1 MLHELYFGAYNGES
15 SMLPRNLAVIK
26 AIDWQVAEF
35 SAADAH
41 AAGMLRSLLRGRGRP
56 IGSYD
61 LLIAAQTMARGWTV
75 VTNNM
80 REFNRIDG
88 LRCEGLDSGSSMNTT
103 QSASSLTD
111 HIAALP
117 SGDHVIF
124 AGWLGAI
131 PVIARSDGSVSLGE
145 TQIDLAASPLKRRCQ
160 RKPDRLWLR

>member
-1 MLHELYFGAYNGES
+1 MSAYLLDTNSIIAFTRAPRTSPISERCRRAGASALRLSSVVLHELYFGAYNGES
-15 SMLPRNLAVIK
+15 SMLPRNLAVIQ

-61 LLIAAQTMARGWTV
+61 LLIAAQAMARGWTV

-88 LRCEGLDSGSSMNTT
+88 LRCEDWTV
-103 QSASSLTD
+103 
-111 HIAALP
+111 AA
-117 SGDHVIF
+117 
-124 AGWLGAI
+124 A
-131 PVIARSDGSVSLGE
+131 
-145 TQIDLAASPLKRRCQ
+145 
-160 RKPDRLWLR
+160 